1 VITIELQLTNNTMAS
16 KYKKNCHNVSLQP
29 GLHRDHLL
37 NQLDISQGVFP
48 TNHLAMVLTNQTS
61 NNIHKH
67 KEHKQLALT
76 KPN

>member
-1 VITIELQLTNNTMAS
+1 M
-16 KYKKNCHNVSLQP
+16 SLQP
-29 GLHRDHLL
+29 GLHRDYLL

-67 KEHKQLALT
+67 KEDKQLALT